1 MDSNI
6 ELAPNPLEKQIII
19 ILCEEEFYDEEDTEK
34 YQYLADL
41 PDAEIVKRIFEANI
55 QKEYKCTFS
64 ELYKTTDCLV
74 GWDADSVPL
83 NLFQAAM
90 QVAIEYINWS
100 VVAQDEDV
108 VNAIKKIKNK

>member
-6 ELAPNPLEKQIII
+6 ELTPNPLEKQIII

-64 ELYKTTDCLV
+64 ELYKTTDCLA

-90 QVAIEYINWS
+90 QVAIKHINWS
-100 VVAQDEDV
+100 VVAQDEDIV
-108 VNAIKKIKNK
+108 SAIKKIKNK